1 VADLVSTLV
10 AIDEKQRKKIAA
22 RLRSLLSDRDNEVVM
37 AARALNSELK
47 HIGAD
52 IHELAEFIERPES
65 KLNEADMKAILNR
78 GIALGVEQERARA
91 ASNGHGT
98 PHSSPHGTPGN
109 SAMPSLFHMVH
120 FCFDRVDQLSR
131 DKDREFIRD
140 IHARRIWKYGA
151 SPKQQPWIE
160 DLYFKLGGTI

>member
-1 VADLVSTLV
+1 
-10 AIDEKQRKKIAA
+10 
-22 RLRSLLSDRDNEVVM
+22 
-37 AARALNSELK
+37 
-47 HIGAD
+47 
-52 IHELAEFIERPES
+52 
-65 KLNEADMKAILNR
+65 MKAILEK
-78 GIALGVEQERARA
+78 GIALGVARGAAEERARA

-98 PHSSPHGTPGN
+98 PGN
-109 SAMPSLFHMVH
+109 STMPSLFHMVH

-160 DLYFKLGGTI
+160 DLYFKLGGTV